1 MYIYIYVYIYTFV
14 LCLCLH
20 HGNDGND
27 GNCEI
32 CFIWLDDGKWW
43 REWWMMMMAIVKLYM
58 PTTFWGWRK
67 MIVNY
72 DDAITYYIYIYTY
85 VLCLC
90 LHHDKTACPF

>member
-1 MYIYIYVYIYTFV
+1 
-14 LCLCLH
+14 
-20 HGNDGND
+20 
-27 GNCEI
+27 
-32 CFIWLDDGKWW
+32 
-43 REWWMMMMAIVKLYM
+43 MMMMAIVKLYM